1 MKLTVLGS
9 GTMVSPPSRNPAGYL
24 LERNDDFLLIDMGP
38 GVIRQLKL
46 LQIDLLKIKYVAISH
61 FHLDHCSDL
70 FAFLMNRFLLQE
82 TANQSLTIFG
92 PHNLKEWFSSHLQW
106 QGAWLKNALPEL
118 LPFNKQSVSIGNWQI
133 TAEANRH
140 TMESLSL
147 RVSNGRTIF
156 YSSDTD
162 YQEDIIYLAQNV
174 DLAILECSLP
184 DHLKV
189 SGHMT
194 PTEVAM
200 FANKANLQR
209 VLISHIYPQNDSPDL
224 KQRIARQFDG
234 EVIIAN
240 DFLTIYL

>member
-9 GTMVSPPSRNPAGYL
+9 GTMISPSWRNPAGYL
-24 LERNDDFLLIDMGP
+24 LEQNDEYLLIDMGP
-38 GVIRQLKL
+38 GIIRQLKL
-46 LQIDLLKIKYVAISH
+46 MQMDLLKINHIVISH

-70 FAFLMNRFLLQE
+70 FAFLMNRFLLKE

-92 PHNLKEWFSSHLQW
+92 PYNLKKWFNSHLQW

-118 LPFNKQSVSIGNWQI
+118 IPFKKQAVNLGNWEI
-133 TAEANRH
+133 MAENNGH
-140 TMESLSL
+140 TSESLSL
-147 RVSNGRTIF
+147 RVSNGGTIF

-162 YQEDIIYLAQNV
+162 YQENLIPLALEA
-174 DLAILECSLP
+174 DLAIIECSLP

-189 SGHMT
+189 SGHLT
-194 PTEVAM
+194 PTEVSI

-234 EVIIAN
+234 EVIIGN